1 MGITNYD
8 LRRTNFMENAVNK
21 NAVACC
27 SKRTADKAK
36 ELDWLDSA
44 LLLQLE
50 KKLLDMCDGKASL
63 FGGEDNGDVAIGGVV
78 LLDYDVSFCTDVNL
92 CPVAGG
98 DGECGVRV
106 YNIRFCVRGG
116 KVISYEVRGRG
127 KYEVFVKI
135 LPQGGVLRKG

>member
-1 MGITNYD
+1 
-8 LRRTNFMENAVNK
+8 MEKAVNK

-27 SKRTADKAK
+27 SKRTAEVKQ
-36 ELDWLDSA
+36 EPVWLDSA

-50 KKLLDMCDGKASL
+50 KKLLDMFDGQAC
-63 FGGEDNGDVAIGGVV
+63 FCRCENDADFAIAQCF

-98 DGECGVRV
+98 DGECGVHV
-106 YNIRFCVRGG
+106 YNIRVCVRGG